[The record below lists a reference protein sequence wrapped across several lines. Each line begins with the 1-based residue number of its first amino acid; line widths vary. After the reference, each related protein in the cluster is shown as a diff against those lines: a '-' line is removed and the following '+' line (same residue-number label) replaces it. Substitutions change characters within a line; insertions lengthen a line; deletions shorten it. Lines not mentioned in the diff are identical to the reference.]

1 MPPAGVIS
9 DLAKGAHYNTYEYLA
24 QAGNAYSSQKKV
36 QIVKGNQNMFNY
48 VILW

>member
-1 MPPAGVIS
+1 MLPASVIL
-9 DLAKGAHYNTYEYLA
+9 DLAKGAYYDTYEDLA
-24 QAGNAYSSQKKV
+24 QAVNAYSSQKKV